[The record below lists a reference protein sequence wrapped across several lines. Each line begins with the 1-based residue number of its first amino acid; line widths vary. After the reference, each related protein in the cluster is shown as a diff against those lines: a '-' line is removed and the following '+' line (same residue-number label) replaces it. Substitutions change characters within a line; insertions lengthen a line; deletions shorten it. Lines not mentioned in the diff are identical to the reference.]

1 MAHFKTMEA
10 VKIME
15 DEDTTETNPVTAVEE
30 DAAHKT
36 TGIGAEV
43 VVVEPT
49 VILHITIGHTECVP
63 IREKTAGPQQMD
75 TKRTQYGVT
84 RCQAVIETEPYRW
97 GRYLIMKL
105 M

>member
-1 MAHFKTMEA
+1 
-10 VKIME
+10 ME
-15 DEDTTETNPVTAVEE
+15 DVDTTETNPVIASKE

-63 IREKTAGPQQMD
+63 IREKTAGPQQTD
-75 TKRTQYGVT
+75 TKRTRCGVT
-84 RCQAVIETEPYRW
+84 RSQEGKKTALDRS
-97 GRYLIMKL
+97 G
-105 M
+105 

>member
-36 TGIGAEV
+36 TGIGAESV
-43 VVVEPT
+43 AVEPT

-63 IREKTAGPQQMD
+63 IRSKTSGPLQMT
-75 TKRTQYGVT
+75 TKSMGYGVT
-84 RCQAVIETEPYRW
+84 RFRAV
-97 GRYLIMKL
+97 K
-105 M
+105 